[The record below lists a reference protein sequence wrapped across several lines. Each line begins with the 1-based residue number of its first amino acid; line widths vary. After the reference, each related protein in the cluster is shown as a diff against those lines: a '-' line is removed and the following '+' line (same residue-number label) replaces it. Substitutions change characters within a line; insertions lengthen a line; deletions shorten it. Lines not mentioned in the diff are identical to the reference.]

1 MSRVSD
7 WFGNTI
13 TQDVARPLPSTL
25 PVSVFSV
32 NLCSSAKLQMV
43 GGGTLTIQRP
53 TDAVRAT

>member
-25 PVSVFSV
+25 PVSVFQSICAHQ
-32 NLCSSAKLQMV
+32 LCYKWW
-43 GGGTLTIQRP
+43 GEER
-53 TDAVRAT
+53 